1 MSVWVQTVGNDIL
14 VQILVGSVDHF
25 RRILMVVVHDAC
37 FRFVHICL
45 MTFFSH
51 VPLLSGKP
59 MLNIMRRMVPGL

>member
-1 MSVWVQTVGNDIL
+1 
-14 VQILVGSVDHF
+14 
-25 RRILMVVVHDAC
+25 MVVVHDAC